1 MTYYIAKDGD
11 QLDFICFKAYGTLD
25 KEVYAEFLRENE
37 QLLNRELKA
46 GDRVNL
52 PDINIKKDDEVAYL
66 WQ

>member
-1 MTYYIAKDGD
+1 MPLKE
-11 QLDFICFKAYGTLD
+11 
-25 KEVYAEFLRENE
+25 EVYAEFLRENE